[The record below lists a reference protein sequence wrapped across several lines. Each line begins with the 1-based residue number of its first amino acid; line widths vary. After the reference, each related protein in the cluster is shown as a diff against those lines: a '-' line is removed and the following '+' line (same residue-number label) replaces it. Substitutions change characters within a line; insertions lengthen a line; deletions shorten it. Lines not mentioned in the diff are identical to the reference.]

1 MLRFIWLFLLC
12 TPALAQNYSGTY
24 TTRNEQG
31 GTVTL
36 VLKQDG
42 PKNVSGTL
50 TGNNTTFQ
58 VRGEVTP
65 DGLMGAV
72 TSAQGNLYMMAKM
85 EGSGLTVVLA
95 EPGPTGQPNL
105 QAARRIVFVKTS
117 GKDKPAASG
126 AKGGASGKE
135 TATAA
140 ASPAASGAD
149 GQLTELLTRTPWCGF
164 TYNQR
169 TGTSTR
175 ERVVF
180 GRDGRVTQSSGAET
194 YNSGPSGTV
203 AGQRNGGNQ
212 GRWKV
217 SGGMLQLSQDGTQ
230 WTPQPLAVTQNSNGY
245 PIIKSGGKEYMQCR

>member
-72 TSAQGNLYMMAKM
+72 TGAQGNLYMMAKM
-85 EGSGLTVVLA
+85 EGSGLAVVLA

-105 QAARRIVFVKTS
+105 QAARRIVFARAGSASSKPQAAE
-117 GKDKPAASG
+117 KPAAG
-126 AKGGASGKE
+126 VDA
-135 TATAA
+135 
-140 ASPAASGAD
+140 
-149 GQLTELLTRTPWCGF
+149 QLTELLTRTPWCGF

-180 GRDGRVTQSSGAET
+180 GRDGRVTQSSGGET
-194 YNSGPSGTV
+194 YSSGPSGTV
-203 AGQRNGGNQ
+203 AGQSSGGNQ